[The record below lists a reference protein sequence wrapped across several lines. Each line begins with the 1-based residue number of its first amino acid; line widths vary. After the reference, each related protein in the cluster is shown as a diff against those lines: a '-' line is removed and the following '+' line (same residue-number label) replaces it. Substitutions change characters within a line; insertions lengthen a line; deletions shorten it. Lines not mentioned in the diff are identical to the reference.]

1 MNYSNLFVL
10 GLLLL
15 TANLSM
21 GALFSPSHVGRTS
34 TDRLVLLWKIL
45 LLAAIQIG
53 AWAIVLH
60 QGGAAPTLLLAFSRA
75 TACFALVGGSGGG
88 LAAPWGE
95 IAPFIALNSP
105 LYILLS
111 LLSLT
116 RGNATA
122 PEAPLRTTA
131 PPPQSSLPAGK
142 PETVQPMAAKV
153 SPATGASPVAEKES
167 PKTIPLPKLAVT
179 LTSPVSSSSNA
190 GASQNAETTAHKT
203 PAGPANSASVASAK
217 TTSAPQTTSAPEP
230 DFKPGGFRATIPK
243 AASFNAQL
251 SPEEELAEQ
260 MKPVGPTPPPI
271 RFEWKN

>member
-21 GALFSPSHVGRTS
+21 GALFTPSHVGRTS
-34 TDRLVLLWKIL
+34 ADRLVLLWRIL

-111 LLSLT
+111 ILSLT
-116 RGNATA
+116 QRYAST
-122 PEAPLRTTA
+122 PEAPVGTTA
-131 PPPQSSLPAGK
+131 LPPQSTANSEKAGN
-142 PETVQPMAAKV
+142 VQPVASKV
-153 SPATGASPVAEKES
+153 SSATGASPVAEKES
-167 PKTIPLPKLAVT
+167 PKTVPLPKLAVT
-179 LTSPVSSSSNA
+179 RTSPAPGNA
-190 GASQNAETTAHKT
+190 GASQNAETTGHNT
-203 PAGPANSASVASAK
+203 HSVAVNNAAVTSAK
-217 TTSAPQTTSAPEP
+217 TTTSPEP

-243 AASFNAQL
+243 AISFNAQL

-260 MKPVGPTPPPI
+260 MKPIGPTPPPI
-271 RFEWKN
+271 RFEWKH

>member
-179 LTSPVSSSSNA
+179 PTSPVSSNA

-203 PAGPANSASVASAK
+203 PAGPANSASVASAN

>member
-34 TDRLVLLWKIL
+34 TDRLVLLWRIL
-45 LLAAIQIG
+45 FLAAIQIG

-116 RGNATA
+116 RGNAST
-122 PEAPLRTTA
+122 PEAPLGTTA
-131 PPPQSSLPAGK
+131 PPPQSSVPSEKA
-142 PETVQPMAAKV
+142 ETAQPMAAKV
-153 SPATGASPVAEKES
+153 SPAKATPPVAEKES
-167 PKTIPLPKLAVT
+167 PKAIPLPKLAVT
-179 LTSPVSSSSNA
+179 LTSPVSSNA
-190 GASQNAETTAHKT
+190 GASQNAETTVHKT
-203 PAGPANSASVASAK
+203 PADSVNSASVAPAN
-217 TTSAPQTTSAPEP
+217 TTSSPEP

-243 AASFNAQL
+243 ATPFNAQL

-260 MKPVGPTPPPI
+260 LKPVGPTPPPI